1 MHVISIS
8 TNLQRRD
15 PVVQTEP
22 FHTEGKDMK
31 STQEMAPTSQ
41 HQIFSHNS
49 RKRKKWMDAYRSA
62 PRAGAGHRSTRGQG
76 RGGRGCGPW
85 CHHSSSSRT
94 PCGRPDRQRTKSEA
108 AGLESRIRREES
120 KRGARFV
127 PGSGAGRWGL
137 AEEDADLL
145 HAPRQARPPCH
156 RCRLLAFYWILLAA
170 AGFLSAVLGEME
182 AARWN
187 GPGWACA
194 IGSLGSLDRHRI
206 HAVRSPIG
214 GLRGRMYL
222 VLSMLPV
229 ISLKK
234 AKFQQKYEW

>member
-31 STQEMAPTSQ
+31 STHEMAPTSQ

-94 PCGRPDRQRTKSEA
+94 PCERPDRQRTKSEA
-108 AGLESRIRREES
+108 AGLESRIGRGSPLRSETGSPAMPSPPPARVLLDSPRRRRLPLGCV
-120 KRGARFV
+120 RGNGGRAVER
-127 PGSGAGRWGL
+127 AGMGL
-137 AEEDADLL
+137 CNRVSLG
-145 HAPRQARPPCH
+145 H
-156 RCRLLAFYWILLAA
+156 WI
-170 AGFLSAVLGEME
+170 G
-182 AARWN
+182 
-187 GPGWACA
+187 
-194 IGSLGSLDRHRI
+194 IGSTPSDHRSVVTEGECI
-206 HAVRSPIG
+206 MCSPC
-214 GLRGRMYL
+214 
-222 VLSMLPV
+222 SQ
-229 ISLKK
+229 SHLKK